1 MIQDRL
7 VINIQI
13 QDQLLDIDHLQETD
27 MIEMIEEIE
36 IDTSPVSDLQEM
48 VKDIVNVIEI
58 VTEVNNDYFYIEKWT
73 FKVMCEVYYQ
83 AKRIKKEA
91 T

>member
-27 MIEMIEEIE
+27 MIEEIE

-58 VTEVNNDYFYIEKWT
+58 VTEVNN
-73 FKVMCEVYYQ
+73 VCNL
-83 AKRIKKEA
+83 
-91 T
+91 

>member
-27 MIEMIEEIE
+27 MIEEIE

-58 VTEVNNDYFYIEKWT
+58 VTEVNNVCIL
-73 FKVMCEVYYQ
+73 
-83 AKRIKKEA
+83 
-91 T
+91 